1 MSLGVWL
8 RSGSGRT
15 WAEGARGRV
24 GEGELGV
31 PGVSGGAFRRRRA
44 APGAAPSDI
53 MASPG
58 AVRARAGSLLRPRAR
73 RTIRPL
79 SPSPALPLGRLALGL
94 VIALIGLL
102 APRAAAAQDGL
113 PLSFDPGL
121 EEAPLFDRA
130 PLHTDGRYI
139 VIRLAE
145 NRLYLFDDQRMVW
158 SAPVGTGTGFRLEG
172 HGRTYK
178 FATPRGVFRVQA
190 KEKDPVW
197 IRPDWDFIE
206 NHQPIPPLDSPLRR
220 EPGTLGTT
228 AMYIGYEL
236 AMHGTD
242 KPDLVLR
249 PDPDT
254 RRVSHGCI
262 RLTNEDARKLFY
274 MVDIGTPVLIF

>member
-1 MSLGVWL
+1 MSMAGGREGGTRRPSVRGVL
-8 RSGSGRT
+8 
-15 WAEGARGRV
+15 
-24 GEGELGV
+24 
-31 PGVSGGAFRRRRA
+31 FRRRRA
-44 APGAAPSDI
+44 VDRRRPEPRRAP
-53 MASPG
+53 AS
-58 AVRARAGSLLRPRAR
+58 AG
-73 RTIRPL
+73 
-79 SPSPALPLGRLALGL
+79 PALPPSRHPALGRLALSALVGL
-94 VIALIGLL
+94 VALFAVG
-102 APRAAAAQDGL
+102 APARAQADGL
-113 PLSFDPGL
+113 ALTFDPGIDD
-121 EEAPLFDRA
+121 APLFDRA
-130 PLHTDGRYI
+130 PLHTDGRYV

-145 NRLYLFDDQRMVW
+145 NRLYVFDHERVLW

-172 HGRTYK
+172 RGRTYK

-190 KEKDPVW
+190 REKDPVW

-249 PDPDT
+249 ADPDT